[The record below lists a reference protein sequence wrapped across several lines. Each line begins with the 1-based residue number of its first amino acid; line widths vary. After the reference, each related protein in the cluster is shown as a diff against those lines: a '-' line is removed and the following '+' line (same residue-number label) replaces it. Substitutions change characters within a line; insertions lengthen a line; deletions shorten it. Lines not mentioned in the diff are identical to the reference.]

1 MTVAKKQLRSTHGF
15 ESPYFV
21 VDVDGN
27 LISQTITVT
36 GSRLELTQGSY
47 LSYAGQSLLSQTTL
61 GSTVTNIAGTLTGLK
76 VNGPTIL
83 TGNLSVTG
91 TGTIVNI
98 APSTTGTLDNVSIGS
113 VTPAAG
119 RFSSL
124 SVTGPTT
131 ITPSGTLTLSPV
143 GTLTLGTATQTTNFL
158 GHITVLGNQSVT
170 ITPTDGAQLTINPTR
185 LGGIDNVTI
194 GQNVPASG
202 KFLTVTLTN
211 SDEKWNTSRTQV
223 ATKRYMETTGWMQA
237 FFAMGQ

>member
-1 MTVAKKQLRSTHGF
+1 MTVSKKQLRSTHGF

-76 VNGPTIL
+76 VSGPTTL

-91 TGTIVNI
+91 AGAVVNI
-98 APSTTGTLDNVSIGS
+98 APITTGTMDNISIGAT
-113 VTPAAG
+113 TPAAG

-170 ITPTDGAQLTINPTR
+170 ITPTDGAQLTIQPTR
-185 LGGIDNVTI
+185 LGSIDNVNI
-194 GQNVPASG
+194 GQNVAAAG
-202 KFLTVTLTN
+202 RFLTVTLTAN
-211 SDEKWNTSRTQV
+211 DEKWNTSRTQV